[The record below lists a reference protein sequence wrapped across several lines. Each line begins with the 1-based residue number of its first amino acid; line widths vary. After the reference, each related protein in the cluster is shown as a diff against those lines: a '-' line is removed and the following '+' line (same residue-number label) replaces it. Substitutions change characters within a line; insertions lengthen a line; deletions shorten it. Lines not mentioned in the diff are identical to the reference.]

1 MAGVVRRFIDSDHV
15 AGIIADLVLE
25 EQDEALAEDLDAMD
39 AFRDRIAANDR
50 ERARLVELASKV
62 GATDD
67 IAAKLTALEEEAV
80 DLRAELADMERGT
93 PVFDRDQIEFWLHEV
108 VGKSDPLEVIAL
120 FVKRVT
126 LDRERGHM
134 HVEFIFDDDYRG
146 DGPGGCSRMVET
158 GLSRVIGQNV
168 CPASPSPSGRAP
180 RNAAPTTRSRRP
192 TWGWCP
198 PASPSR
204 PCGRRSRRWSCRWA

>member
-1 MAGVVRRFIDSDHV
+1 MVRRFIDSDHV

-62 GATDD
+62 GTTDD

-158 GLSRVIGQNV
+158 GLSPENERTPQLGDRIRGFAQLSYGWGRGIRTPVTGTKNRGPAAGR
-168 CPASPSPSGRAP
+168 CPKA
-180 RNAAPTTRSRRP
+180 
-192 TWGWCP
+192 
-198 PASPSR
+198 
-204 PCGRRSRRWSCRWA
+204 

>member
-80 DLRAELADMERGT
+80 DLRAEFADMERGT

-158 GLSRVIGQNV
+158 GLSPENERT
-168 CPASPSPSGRAP
+168 PSSETESGGS
-180 RNAAPTTRSRRP
+180 RSYRMA
-192 TWGWCP
+192 GAEGFEP
-198 PASPSR
+198 P
-204 PCGRRSRRWSCRWA
+204 